1 MDSCFIGVPKAFYYF
16 GTRLDNYTVVCDN
29 ESRNNNLAYTY
40 LEESIPHISPPY
52 FLHQGQSIL
61 DSPIDYDGKRLGL
74 KFFKR
79 YSPRPE
85 NVHGYLSDVSRY
97 SYMLTSPWI
106 VSQFKSPPPPIY
118 DQNDTTWANFFGT
131 GLFKMNPNDT
141 AHFAVA
147 YIFANGKEQ
156 LFAVNRLVQRIYDN
170 GLRLPSPPPQP
181 ILTATA
187 LDRSVLLQWDST
199 AEQASDIIIPDSLG
213 KPFLGYRL
221 YRSRN
226 GSGPFILIKEWKLGQ
241 DSIVRSY
248 RDEGIDGADTNV
260 TGLMNTI
267 TYYYKLTAFDEG
279 AEKLSVPQMESEG
292 DVVAIAPMGRPTRA
306 DALDEVRIVPNPYIV
321 QHRGQPAIEKRRVY
335 FTYLPEECVIRIYT
349 VGLVKVAEIQHRG
362 GATAE
367 WDLRTQGGQEVASQ
381 MFIAHIETV
390 KGNSVWKKFAV
401 IVGD

>member
-1 MDSCFIGVPKAFYYF
+1 
-16 GTRLDNYTVVCDN
+16 
-29 ESRNNNLAYTY
+29 
-40 LEESIPHISPPY
+40 
-52 FLHQGQSIL
+52 
-61 DSPIDYDGKRLGL
+61 
-74 KFFKR
+74 
-79 YSPRPE
+79 
-85 NVHGYLSDVSRY
+85 
-97 SYMLTSPWI
+97 
-106 VSQFKSPPPPIY
+106 
-118 DQNDTTWANFFGT
+118 
-131 GLFKMNPNDT
+131 MNPNDT

-187 LDRSVLLQWDST
+187 HDRSVLLQWDST

-226 GSGPFILIKEWKLGQ
+226 GSGPFVLIKEWKLGQ

-321 QHRGQPAIEKRRVY
+321 QHRGQPAIEKRKVY

-349 VGLVKVAEIQHRG
+349 VGMEKVTEIQHRG